1 VVREFRGQID
11 PITLEVVGNAF
22 ISIADEMWAA
32 LVRAAYSNNIKERED
47 CSSTIQDPGGRVVTQ
62 GKNSI
67 AVHLS
72 SFLSTVNA
80 IKRFHPVE
88 SMSEGDLFIIN
99 DPYGGGP
106 SHLIDVTF
114 MMPVFHEGQL
124 VAFVGNTGHWPDI
137 GGKAPGQGAVGDAR
151 EIYQEGLR
159 MPALRLY
166 RAGELQRDIHE
177 LILLNVRGPSEREGD
192 MRAHIASLKLGERR
206 IKEMCVRYGAGFLLN
221 CMSELMDYSERRT
234 RQAIAELPE
243 GSYTHQDFMDDDHFS
258 DEPIPIVATLTVSHT
273 PEPNFLVD
281 FAGTGGPAQ
290 CGINLTREG
299 TLAAVYWVLKG
310 IIALDIPVNDGFNR
324 AIKVVAPDNC
334 IVNPRPP
341 SPVGARYETVTL
353 VVDVLLGALGQALPH
368 KAIAASHGSHGIGFA
383 GRGSRYF
390 IYYETVGGG
399 TGGTAFK
406 DGVDCCHNT
415 SNLPIEAAELEFP
428 LHVECLEF
436 VPDSEGPGQF
446 RGGLGVRKAWKILD
460 DSFINTH
467 SLRHTIHPQ
476 GLFGGYEAPGC
487 RIVLNAGEPDETL
500 LSRLS
505 TLVEVSPGD
514 VLSVVTPGG
523 GGLGPPEE
531 RASERVLRDY
541 LNDKIS
547 LARARSVY
555 RVAIDAETGQVDQEA
570 TRRLRQPVPDGD
582 SRPAPGAG
590 RS

>member
-1 VVREFRGQID
+1 MKKGKLAFTI
-11 PITLEVVGNAF
+11 PTL
-22 ISIADEMWAA
+22 IAAGAA
-32 LVRAAYSNNIKERED
+32 PL
-47 CSSTIQDPGGRVVTQ
+47 TIQDSFADTQ
-62 GKNSI
+62 
-67 AVHLS
+67 LS
-72 SFLSTVNA
+72 AT
-80 IKRFHPVE
+80 E
-88 SMSEGDLFIIN
+88 SM
-99 DPYGGGP
+99 
-106 SHLIDVTF
+106 
-114 MMPVFHEGQL
+114 
-124 VAFVGNTGHWPDI
+124 
-137 GGKAPGQGAVGDAR
+137 
-151 EIYQEGLR
+151 
-159 MPALRLY
+159 
-166 RAGELQRDIHE
+166 
-177 LILLNVRGPSEREGD
+177 
-192 MRAHIASLKLGERR
+192 
-206 IKEMCVRYGAGFLLN
+206 IKN
-221 CMSELMDYSERRT
+221 
-234 RQAIAELPE
+234 I
-243 GSYTHQDFMDDDHFS
+243 
-258 DEPIPIVATLTVSHT
+258 
-273 PEPNFLVD
+273 
-281 FAGTGGPAQ
+281 
-290 CGINLTREG
+290 
-299 TLAAVYWVLKG
+299 KG
-310 IIALDIPVNDGFNR
+310 IVLDINQQHTYSL
-324 AIKVVAPDNC
+324 AQH
-334 IVNPRPP
+334 
-341 SPVGARYETVTL
+341 SS
-353 VVDVLLGALGQALPH
+353 H
-368 KAIAASHGSHGIGFA
+368 ASHGSHGIGFA

-531 RASERVLRDY
+531 RAPERVLRDY